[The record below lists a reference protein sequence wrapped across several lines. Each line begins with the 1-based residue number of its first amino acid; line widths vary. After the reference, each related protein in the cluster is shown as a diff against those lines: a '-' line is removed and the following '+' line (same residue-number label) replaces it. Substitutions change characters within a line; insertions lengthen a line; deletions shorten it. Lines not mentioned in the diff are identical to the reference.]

1 MSLAQNEKTSFLK
14 NPGDAFA
21 IIASVLSANIAMGA
35 ILITLHLSN
44 SPSIA
49 ASNASIAESN
59 ARIDQSMA
67 SINGIYQILMK
78 NEAK

>member
-14 NPGDAFA
+14 NHGDAIA
-21 IIASVLSANIAMGA
+21 IIASVLSINIAMSA

-44 SPSIA
+44 SSSIA
-49 ASNASIAESN
+49 ACN